1 MKQINITE
9 LTTKIEKKYISKALK
24 ETKGNVAKASR
35 LLGLK
40 RTTLLMKIRSL
51 GIIISREH
59 ESQFVNKQ
67 LLDSRMLVA
76 YENFSLLDKQKKID
90 AVMPRNSL
98 SIDLITNT
106 NLEQRFEQLIHGEYK
121 ELLIKKLVK

>member
-59 ESQFVNKQ
+59 EIQFVNKQ

-76 YENFSLLDKQKKID
+76 YENFSILDKQKKID

-98 SIDLITNT
+98 SIDLITNA

>member
-1 MKQINITE
+1 MKKINITD

-40 RTTLLMKIRSL
+40 RTTLLMKIRSMD
-51 GIIISREH
+51 IIIVREN
-59 ESQFVNKQ
+59 EIQFVNKQ
-67 LLDSRMLVA
+67 LLDSRMLIA
-76 YENFSLLDKQKKID
+76 YENFSVLDKQKKID
-90 AVMPRNSL
+90 IVMPRNSL
-98 SIDLITNT
+98 SIDLITNA

>member
-1 MKQINITE
+1 MKKINITD

-59 ESQFVNKQ
+59 EIQFVNKQ

-76 YENFSLLDKQKKID
+76 YENFSILDKQKKID

-98 SIDLITNT
+98 SIDLITNA